1 MFEGFVAH
9 QLGSRVA
16 HSAALIGEC
25 SVPYTNHG
33 RFAIEI
39 EQERMDMATDDMTA
53 DKVDIIVAGA
63 GPAGL
68 IAALAFAH
76 AGFGV
81 RLIGPEAGAQDR
93 RTTAL
98 MAPSMAFLDQLGVRD
113 AIVGEAAPLRTM
125 RIVDVTKRLVRS
137 GPVSFHA
144 SEIGEDAFGW
154 NVPNAVLARELQK
167 AVAAHPA
174 IEWTKAAIRECRI
187 GGDSV
192 AAVPEDGNAVSAR
205 LAVAADGRNSPAR
218 EAAGIRVLRHAY
230 DQAALVFNFAHTR
243 EHGFVSTEFHTETGP
258 FTQVPLPGRRSSL
271 VWVLRPERAEE
282 LAALSD
288 GELSVM
294 VEERMQS
301 ALGKV
306 TIEPGRQVYPLSSAM
321 PVTFAR
327 DRIALV
333 GEAAHVFPP
342 IGAQGLNLG
351 IRDVRDLAEIAG
363 RHTADP
369 GAAAA
374 LDAYSRRR
382 RPDIVARTGAVHAL
396 NRSLL
401 SDMLPAQV
409 ARMAGLGLLGTFS
422 PLRAFFMREG
432 LEPGSGFSAIFS
444 GARKQVGR

>member
-1 MFEGFVAH
+1 MA
-9 QLGSRVA
+9 SNDR
-16 HSAALIGEC
+16 
-25 SVPYTNHG
+25 
-33 RFAIEI
+33 IE
-39 EQERMDMATDDMTA
+39 DGDV
-53 DKVDIIVAGA
+53 VDVIVAGA

-68 IAALAFAH
+68 IAALAFAR

-98 MAPSMAFLDQLGVRD
+98 MVPSMAFLDDLGVRE
-113 AIVGEAAPLRTM
+113 AIIGEAAPLRTM
-125 RIVDVTKRLVRS
+125 RIIDMTRRLVRS

-154 NVPNAVLARELQK
+154 NVPNAVLARELQR
-167 AVAAHPA
+167 AVSASPA
-174 IEWTKAAIRECRI
+174 ITWTKSAIGEWRV
-187 GGDSV
+187 GGDPV
-192 AAVPEDGNAVSAR
+192 VAVPDASEPVSAR
-205 LAVAADGRNSPAR
+205 LAVAADGRGSPAR
-218 EAAGIRVLRHAY
+218 EAAGIRVLRHTY
-230 DQAALVFNFAHTR
+230 EQAALVFNFAHGR
-243 EHGFVSTEFHTETGP
+243 DHGFVSTEFHTETGP

-282 LAALSD
+282 LAGFPDETLSAL
-288 GELSVM
+288 

-306 TIEPGRQVYPLSSAM
+306 TVETGRQVYPLSSAI

-351 IRDVRDLAEIAG
+351 IRDVRDLVEIAA
-363 RHTADP
+363 RHPGDP
-369 GAAAA
+369 GAPAA
-374 LDAYSRRR
+374 LDAYTRRR

-432 LEPGSGFSAIFS
+432 LQPGSGFSAMFS
-444 GARKQVGR
+444 GPRKQVGR

>member
-1 MFEGFVAH
+1 M
-9 QLGSRVA
+9 
-16 HSAALIGEC
+16 
-25 SVPYTNHG
+25 T
-33 RFAIEI
+33 
-39 EQERMDMATDDMTA
+39 TDDRIERGDGA
-53 DKVDIIVAGA
+53 DIIVAGA

-68 IAALAFAH
+68 IAALAFAQ
-76 AGFGV
+76 AGFDV

-98 MAPSMAFLDQLGVRD
+98 MVPSMAFLGDLGVHD
-113 AIVGEAAPLRTM
+113 AIIGEAAPLRTM
-125 RIVDVTKRLVRS
+125 RIIDMTRRLVRS
-137 GPVSFHA
+137 APVSFHA

-154 NVPNAVLARELQK
+154 NVPNAVLARELHK
-167 AVAAHPA
+167 AVEAHPSIDWIRSA
-174 IEWTKAAIRECRI
+174 VREWRT
-187 GGDSV
+187 GGDAV
-192 AAVPEDGNAVSAR
+192 VAVPEDAEPVSAS
-205 LAVAADGRNSPAR
+205 LAVAADGRASPAR
-218 EAAGIRVLRHAY
+218 EAAGIRVLRHSY
-230 DQAALVFNFAHTR
+230 DQAALVFNFAHAR
-243 EHGFVSTEFHTETGP
+243 DHGFVSTEFHTETGP

-282 LAALSD
+282 LATMSDDDLSA
-288 GELSVM
+288 M

-306 TIEPGRQVYPLSSAM
+306 TVEPGRQVYPLSSAL

-351 IRDVRDLAEIAG
+351 IRDVRDLVEIAA
-363 RHTADP
+363 RHPEDP
-369 GAAAA
+369 GAPAA
-374 LDAYSRRR
+374 LGAYSRRR

-401 SDMLPAQV
+401 SDLLPAQM

-432 LEPGSGFSAIFS
+432 LQPGSGFSAVFS
-444 GARKQVGR
+444 GSRKQVGR